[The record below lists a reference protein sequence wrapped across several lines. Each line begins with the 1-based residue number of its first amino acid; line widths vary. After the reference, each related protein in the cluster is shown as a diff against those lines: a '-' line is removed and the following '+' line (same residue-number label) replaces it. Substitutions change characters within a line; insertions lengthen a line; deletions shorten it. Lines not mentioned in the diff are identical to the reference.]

1 MPKKLTFTHDDGR
14 VSTRSSDRPYTHVIV
29 GRVDL
34 VAARQNLVES
44 QRSGESWDYS
54 HDMAKIKVGERMW
67 ADRPYLM
74 SEADAAKYADFMAT
88 NPDRAAYVEKRR
100 QEGLAQLA
108 KQHGTGDKSPEYV
121 LQWSM
126 SAANAMKAL
135 PEKQKWHI
143 DVAVKPVDA

>member
-14 VSTRSSDRPYTHVIV
+14 VSKRSSDRPYTHVIV

-34 VAARQNLVES
+34 VAARRSVVEN
-44 QRSGESWDYS
+44 QRAGEGWDYN
-54 HDMAKIKVGERMW
+54 HTMAQVKVGERMW

-74 SEADAAKYADFMAT
+74 GEVDAAKYADFMAA
-88 NPDRAAYVEKRR
+88 NPDRAAYIEKCRLA
-100 QEGLAQLA
+100 GLAQIE

-126 SAANAMKAL
+126 SAANAAKAV
-135 PEKQKWHI
+135 PEKSKWHI